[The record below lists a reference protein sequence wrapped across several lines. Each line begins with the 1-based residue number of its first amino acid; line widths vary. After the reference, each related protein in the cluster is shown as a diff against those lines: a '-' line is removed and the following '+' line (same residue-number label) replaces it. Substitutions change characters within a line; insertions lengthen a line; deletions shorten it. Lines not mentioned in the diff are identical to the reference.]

1 MGARRLAAGV
11 AVVLAVVSVASPVTA
26 APEAADP
33 PAAPEAPAGGVGIDS
48 DPAGRPSAEEG
59 HVAPVPA
66 EPAGP
71 VPVEGPGLVGGPD
84 LGGQPLGPAPGDG
97 FSVSDLFDDDGVYHW
112 VDGDRVVQIRPVF
125 DGADGVSAGAGSS
138 PALTEANL
146 PREFVDDT
154 GQTLHLS
161 DGVVVVFRSWASAAE
176 ISAALA
182 RHGITAADAAP
193 IDGFHNGYLITAS
206 AVDSLRLAA
215 ALPRDPAVESASP
228 NWHSPDIVE
237 NVSQAEV
244 NWCKSHAS
252 DSLSDELLPCSW
264 HLDADTSYRA
274 RSSLADPQVDINI
287 GDAWNKTKG
296 QGVTV
301 AIVDRHWNGGHEDLA
316 DNVNTSL
323 DSNWS
328 RWSGE
333 PNAIR
338 IGSILW
344 LITGPIPHGTN
355 VAGIVGARDNLVGG
369 RGVAPRATLTNF
381 DYIDSQSSANFLAA
395 WTRHSDVVGVSNH
408 SYGKSARPG
417 LSRVDSAWV
426 SAVDGALS
434 SGYGG
439 LGTVFVG
446 AAGNAKN
453 LSRMPYSGLAT
464 LQERMNHRG
473 QMVVCAVGADGTSS
487 HYSSEGSNLWLCAP
501 SKGTSGLG
509 LVAPQS
515 NNQYT
520 LTFGGTSG
528 SAPQVSGVAALVRSV
543 NPYLTW
549 RDVKLLLA
557 DTAFKNDAG
566 DSSWLPGAAKYSNST
581 ENYSFSHKYGFG
593 VVDAQAAV
601 DAAFSWP
608 LLPAE
613 KNTTVSSPSLN
624 SSINTKNNEFTLDVQ
639 SPIDFVEHVNFKI
652 DMRADKFRDFDVVL
666 VSPTGRE
673 SVITTYAPTCKT
685 SCGLNGSFTFGTA
698 RHLGED
704 PSGTWTLRL
713 VYRGTIDENST
724 ADSLPLLRS
733 WSITV
738 HGHTS
743 EAAVLAPSLTLSAG
757 GDSIETAVPEGGKL
771 QVTATR
777 HNGALTQDLVVPV
790 SVTPISAS
798 GPTDAAADYSA
809 LPTVTIPAGST
820 SGIGL
825 IAITDDQDDE
835 GDETFTVGLGTPPDG
850 YQALGVATTV
860 TITNDDVTPPEVSV
874 TAGPPVTEGSDAV
887 FTVSASPPP
896 TAAVTVKVSV
906 AQSGDFGAATGTRT
920 VTVPPSGSVL
930 LELPTVDDTVD
941 EHDGSVT
948 VQVLADIG
956 YTVGSASSASVSV
969 TDDDV
974 PAVSIHTAGLGVT
987 EGDEAVFSVTAS
999 PTPAA
1004 AVTVKVSVAQSGDF
1018 GATIGTRTVSVP
1030 TSGSTWFT
1038 VPTVDDSADEDDG
1051 SVSAQVLAGSGY
1063 TVGSSS
1069 SASVSVADDDPDLPK
1084 VSVTAGPP
1092 VTEGADAVF
1101 TVTASPTPASAL
1113 TVQIKVAASGDY
1125 GATTGTRTVTVPPSG
1140 TASFTVPTAD
1150 DSADEDDGSVTAQV
1164 LAGSGYRVGEPSTA
1178 SVDVAD
1184 DDPDLPKVSV
1194 TAGPPVTEGADAVFT
1209 VSASP
1214 TPASALTV
1222 QLNVDESGDYGA
1234 TTGTR
1239 TVTVP
1244 TGGTASFTVPT
1255 ADDSADEDD
1264 GSVSAQVLAGSGYR
1278 VGEPSTASVKVADN
1292 DVPAVSITAGPG
1304 VTEGGGAVFTVSASP
1319 TPASALTVQIKV
1331 AESGDFGAAT
1341 GTRSVTV
1348 PTGGSASFTV
1358 ATVDDRADE
1367 ADGSITATLV
1377 DGAGYDLDTNKSAT
1391 VNVTDNDSP
1400 PPVVTLSSRGG
1411 TTEGAYAWF
1420 TLWASPGPREYMRV
1434 QVKVGQSGDFTTR
1447 TGLRTVRIWRRA
1459 DVHNQVTFIIPTID
1473 DGIDEADGSVSAQV
1487 MPDDGYTVGT
1497 PSSASVSVFD
1507 NDDPIPVVSVT
1518 AGPPVSE
1525 GTGAVFTVSA
1535 SPTPASAL
1543 TVKVK
1548 VAESGDYGAA
1558 TGTRTVT
1565 VPTGGSTSFTVATV
1579 DDNADEADGSITATL
1594 VDGAGYT
1601 VGTPPSASVSV
1612 TDDDILSTPDT
1623 PAVSVSAGP
1632 GVTEGGG
1639 AVFTVTASP
1648 PPASALT
1655 VKVKVAESGDYG
1667 AATGTRTVT
1676 VPTGG
1681 STSFTVATVDDNAD
1695 EADGSITATLVDGA
1709 GYTVGTPP
1717 SASVSVTDNDVPE
1730 LSVTAG
1736 PPVTE
1741 GGGAVFTVTA
1751 SPAPAAPLTVKV
1763 KVAQSGEFATRTGLK
1778 TLTMAPSVHG
1788 FRSVSFSVPTVND
1801 DISEADGS
1809 VSAQVL
1815 AGSGYT
1821 LSATA
1826 STATVTVAD
1835 NDIVPVV
1842 SITGGS
1848 DVTEGGSASFTVT
1861 ASPPPTSNLSVQV
1874 KVTQTGDYGA
1884 ATGTRTV
1891 TVPTGGTA
1899 TFTVPTTN
1907 DNTDE
1912 ADGSVTVTLIDGADY
1927 DLAPTKTATV
1937 SVADDDDPIPAVSIT
1952 GGSDVTEGGSASFTV
1967 TASPPPTSNL
1977 SVQVKVTQTGDYGA
1991 ATGTRTVTVPTG
2003 GTATFTVP
2011 TTNDNTDE
2019 ADGSVTVTLIDGA
2032 DYDLGTA
2039 KAATVNITDNDDP
2052 PPVIPVVSI
2061 TGGGGVTEGGNASY
2075 TLTANPP
2082 PTSNLSVQVKVTQTG
2097 DYGAATGTR
2106 TVTVPTGGTA
2116 TFTVPTTNDNTD
2128 EADGSVTATLID
2140 GADYDL
2146 GTTKTATVS
2155 VADDDDSPPSYAA
2168 DPQVVSAV
2176 EYLASQAHHGSAHVN
2191 RWQRALVAMGV
2202 LDSAGVVGGALTL
2215 AEARQNDERYSSP
2228 VWGQVVAEIEAK
2240 AAFDAAQQ
2248 QPPQPQQPPPVV
2260 PTVTVT
2266 SASGGTEGDSVSFTV
2281 TAVPSPAVDLAV
2293 GVSVSASGDFGVS
2306 SGTQTVT
2313 IAAGQSSKTVTLSTS
2328 DDSVDEADGSV
2339 TLTLNSGGGYTVG
2352 SLSSQT
2358 VQVLDDD
2365 DAPPVIP
2372 VVSITAGGG
2381 VTEGGNAS
2389 YTLTANPPPTSNLPV
2404 QVKVTQTG
2412 DYGAQTGTRTV
2423 TVPVGGTA
2431 TFTVA
2436 TANDS
2441 TDEPD
2446 GSVTATLIDGAD
2458 YDLGAA
2464 KTATV
2469 SVADDDDAPPVIPV
2483 VSITAGGGV
2492 TEGGNASYTLTAN
2505 PPPTSNL
2512 PVQVKVTQ
2520 TGDYGAQTG
2529 TRTVTVPVGGT
2540 ATFTVA
2546 TANDSTDEPDGSVT
2560 ATLIDG
2566 ADYDLGAAKTAT
2578 VSVADDDD
2586 APPVIPVVSITAG
2599 GGVTEGGNASYTLTA
2614 NPPPTSNLPVQVK
2627 VTQTGDYGAQTGTRT
2642 VTVPV
2647 GGTATFTVATAN
2659 DSTDEPDGSVT
2670 ATLIDG
2676 ADYDL
2681 GAATTATVSVADDDD
2696 PPPGVAAC
2704 VGKPTVSVADA
2715 TAQRG
2720 DNLEFVISLDCR
2732 HSADVVV
2739 HYSIAHGFT
2748 YADGGTVTIS
2758 SGDTTASVR
2767 APTIGASDVGLYL
2780 VWVTEVTNPFGIWAY
2795 GTIID

>member
-1 MGARRLAAGV
+1 MRIGGVGAKSLA
-11 AVVLAVVSVASPVTA
+11 AVVLAAVVLAAALAASPATA
-26 APEAADP
+26 APEAPVP
-33 PAAPEAPAGGVGIDS
+33 PSAPEVPAGGGTVGDL
-48 DPAGRPSAEEG
+48 PGLPSAE
-59 HVAPVPA
+59 PVPA

-71 VPVEGPGLVGGPD
+71 VPFEGPGLVGGPD
-84 LGGQPLGPAPGDG
+84 LGGQPLGPAPDNG

-112 VDGDRVVQIRPVF
+112 VDGDRVVQIRPVVV
-125 DGADGVSAGAGSS
+125 GADGVSAGAGSS
-138 PALTEANL
+138 AALTEANL

-154 GQTLHLS
+154 GQTLYLS
-161 DGVVVVFRSWASAAE
+161 DGVVVVFRSEASAAE
-176 ISAALA
+176 VSATLA
-182 RHGITAADAAP
+182 RHGIAAADAAP

-215 ALPRDPAVESASP
+215 ALPRDPAVDSASP
-228 NWHSPDIVE
+228 NWHSPDVVE

-244 NWCKSHAS
+244 NWCKSYAS
-252 DSLSDELLPCSW
+252 DSTSDELLPCSW

-333 PNAIR
+333 PNAIQ

-344 LITGPIPHGTN
+344 LVTGPIPHGTN

-369 RGVAPRATLTNF
+369 RGVAPRAALTNF
-381 DYIDSQSSANFLAA
+381 DYVDSQTAANFLAA

-439 LGTVFVG
+439 LGTVFVA

-464 LQERMNHRG
+464 LQERINHRG
-473 QMVVCAVGADGTSS
+473 LMVVCAVGADGTSS

-501 SKGTSGLG
+501 STGTSGLG

-515 NNQYT
+515 NDQYT
-520 LTFGGTSG
+520 LGFGGTSG

-549 RDVKLLLA
+549 RDIKLLLA

-581 ENYSFSHKYGFG
+581 QNYSFSHKYGFG

-613 KNTTVSSPSLN
+613 KNTTVSSPSLD

-673 SVITTYAPTCKT
+673 SVITTYAPTCKIA
-685 SCGLNGSFTFGTA
+685 CGLDGSFTFGTA

-713 VYRGTIDENST
+713 VYRGTIDKNST
-724 ADSLPLLRS
+724 AASLPLLRS

-738 HGHTS
+738 YGHTS

-771 QVTATR
+771 QVTATL

-825 IAITDDQDDE
+825 IAITDDEDDE

-887 FTVSASPPP
+887 FTVTASPPP

-941 EHDGSVT
+941 EDDGSVT

-969 TDDDV
+969 ADNDV
-974 PAVSIHTAGLGVT
+974 PAVSIHTGPGVT
-987 EGDEAVFSVTAS
+987 EGDDAVFSVTAS
-999 PTPAA
+999 PAPAA
-1004 AVTVKVSVAQSGDF
+1004 AVTVNVEVAAQSGDF
-1018 GATIGTRTVSVP
+1018 GAATGTRTVTVP
-1030 TSGSTWFT
+1030 TSGSTWFA

-1063 TVGSSS
+1063 TVGVPST
-1069 SASVSVADDDPDLPK
+1069 ASVDVADDDPDLPK
-1084 VSVTAGPP
+1084 VSVSAGPQ
-1092 VTEGADAVF
+1092 VTEGAGAVF
-1101 TVTASPTPASAL
+1101 TVTASPTPTSAL

-1140 TASFTVPTAD
+1140 TASLTVATTN

-1164 LAGSGYRVGEPSTA
+1164 LAGSGYRVGAPSTA

-1194 TAGPPVTEGADAVFT
+1194 SAGPQVTEGADAVFT

-1214 TPASALTV
+1214 TPTSALTV
-1222 QLNVDESGDYGA
+1222 QINVDESGDYGA
-1234 TTGTR
+1234 ATGTR

-1255 ADDSADEDD
+1255 ADDGADEDD

-1278 VGEPSTASVKVADN
+1278 VGAPSTASVNVADN

-1319 TPASALTVQIKV
+1319 TPASVLTVQIKV

-1377 DGAGYDLDTNKSAT
+1377 DGAGYDLGTNKSAT

-1400 PPVVTLSSRGG
+1400 PPVVTLSGRGG

-1420 TLWASPGPREYMRV
+1420 TLWASPGPREYIRV

-1447 TGLRTVRIWRRA
+1447 TGLRTVRIWRHA
-1459 DVHNQVTFIIPTID
+1459 DIHNQVTFIIPTID

-1497 PSSASVSVFD
+1497 PSSASVPVFD

-1518 AGPPVSE
+1518 AGP
-1525 GTGAVFTVSA
+1525 
-1535 SPTPASAL
+1535 
-1543 TVKVK
+1543 
-1548 VAESGDYGAA
+1548 
-1558 TGTRTVT
+1558 
-1565 VPTGGSTSFTVATV
+1565 
-1579 DDNADEADGSITATL
+1579 
-1594 VDGAGYT
+1594 
-1601 VGTPPSASVSV
+1601 
-1612 TDDDILSTPDT
+1612 
-1623 PAVSVSAGP
+1623 
-1632 GVTEGGG
+1632 GVTEGSG

-1681 STSFTVATVDDNAD
+1681 STSFTVATTDDSADEADGSITATLVDGAGYTVGTPPSASVSVTDDDILSTPDAPAVSVTAGPGVTEGSGAVFTVTASPPPASALTVKVKVAESGDYGAATGTRTVTVPTGGSTSFTVTTTDDSAD

-1741 GGGAVFTVTA
+1741 GSGAVFTVTA

-1788 FRSVSFSVPTVND
+1788 FRSVSFSVPTVDD

-1835 NDIVPVV
+1835 NDI
-1842 SITGGS
+1842 
-1848 DVTEGGSASFTVT
+1848 
-1861 ASPPPTSNLSVQV
+1861 
-1874 KVTQTGDYGA
+1874 
-1884 ATGTRTV
+1884 
-1891 TVPTGGTA
+1891 
-1899 TFTVPTTN
+1899 
-1907 DNTDE
+1907 
-1912 ADGSVTVTLIDGADY
+1912 
-1927 DLAPTKTATV
+1927 
-1937 SVADDDDPIPAVSIT
+1937 
-1952 GGSDVTEGGSASFTV
+1952 
-1967 TASPPPTSNL
+1967 
-1977 SVQVKVTQTGDYGA
+1977 
-1991 ATGTRTVTVPTG
+1991 
-2003 GTATFTVP
+2003 
-2011 TTNDNTDE
+2011 
-2019 ADGSVTVTLIDGA
+2019 
-2032 DYDLGTA
+2032 
-2039 KAATVNITDNDDP
+2039 
-2052 PPVIPVVSI
+2052 IPVVSI

-2082 PTSNLSVQVKVTQTG
+2082 PTSNLPVQVKITQTG
-2097 DYGAATGTR
+2097 DYGATTGTR
-2106 TVTVPTGGTA
+2106 TVTVPTGGTT

-2128 EADGSVTATLID
+2128 EADGTVTATLID

-2146 GTTKTATVS
+2146 GTAKTATVDIT
-2155 VADDDDSPPSYAA
+2155 DDDD
-2168 DPQVVSAV
+2168 
-2176 EYLASQAHHGSAHVN
+2176 
-2191 RWQRALVAMGV
+2191 
-2202 LDSAGVVGGALTL
+2202 
-2215 AEARQNDERYSSP
+2215 
-2228 VWGQVVAEIEAK
+2228 
-2240 AAFDAAQQ
+2240 
-2248 QPPQPQQPPPVV
+2248 
-2260 PTVTVT
+2260 
-2266 SASGGTEGDSVSFTV
+2266 
-2281 TAVPSPAVDLAV
+2281 
-2293 GVSVSASGDFGVS
+2293 
-2306 SGTQTVT
+2306 
-2313 IAAGQSSKTVTLSTS
+2313 
-2328 DDSVDEADGSV
+2328 
-2339 TLTLNSGGGYTVG
+2339 
-2352 SLSSQT
+2352 
-2358 VQVLDDD
+2358 
-2365 DAPPVIP
+2365 PPVIP
-2372 VVSITAGGG
+2372 VVSITGGAG

-2404 QVKVTQTG
+2404 QVKITQTG
-2412 DYGAQTGTRTV
+2412 DYGATTGTRTV
-2423 TVPVGGTA
+2423 TVPTGGTT
-2431 TFTVA
+2431 TFTVP
-2436 TANDS
+2436 TTNDN
-2441 TDEPD
+2441 TDEAD
-2446 GSVTATLIDGAD
+2446 GSVTATLVDGAD
-2458 YDLGAA
+2458 YDLGTA

-2469 SVADDDDAPPVIPV
+2469 DITDDDDPPPVIPV
-2483 VSITAGGGV
+2483 VSITGGAGV
-2492 TEGGNASYTLTAN
+2492 TEGGSASFTVTAN
-2505 PPPTSNL
+2505 PPPASNL
-2512 PVQVKVTQ
+2512 SVQVKITQ
-2520 TGDYGAQTG
+2520 TGDYGAATG
-2529 TRTVTVPVGGT
+2529 TRTVTVPTGGT
-2540 ATFTVA
+2540 TTFTVP
-2546 TANDSTDEPDGSVT
+2546 TTNDNTDEADGSVT
-2560 ATLIDG
+2560 VTVVDG
-2566 ADYDLGAAKTAT
+2566 TDYD
-2578 VSVADDDD
+2578 V
-2586 APPVIPVVSITAG
+2586 
-2599 GGVTEGGNASYTLTA
+2599 
-2614 NPPPTSNLPVQVK
+2614 
-2627 VTQTGDYGAQTGTRT
+2627 
-2642 VTVPV
+2642 
-2647 GGTATFTVATAN
+2647 GTASA
-2659 DSTDEPDGSVT
+2659 S
-2670 ATLIDG
+2670 
-2676 ADYDL
+2676 
-2681 GAATTATVSVADDDD
+2681 VSVADDDD
-2696 PPPGVAAC
+2696 PPLGESALIAEVNAHIADFTSRNHAN
-2704 VGKPTVSVADA
+2704 GSV
-2715 TAQRG
+2715 
-2720 DNLEFVISLDCR
+2720 
-2732 HSADVVV
+2732 
-2739 HYSIAHGFT
+2739 
-2748 YADGGTVTIS
+2748 
-2758 SGDTTASVR
+2758 
-2767 APTIGASDVGLYL
+2767 IG
-2780 VWVTEVTNPFGIWAY
+2780 I
-2795 GTIID
+2795 

>member
-1 MGARRLAAGV
+1 MGAKSLA
-11 AVVLAVVSVASPVTA
+11 AVVLAAVVLAAALAASPATA
-26 APEAADP
+26 APEAPVP
-33 PAAPEAPAGGVGIDS
+33 PSAPEVPAGGGTVGDL
-48 DPAGRPSAEEG
+48 PGLPSAE
-59 HVAPVPA
+59 PVPA

-71 VPVEGPGLVGGPD
+71 VPFEGPGLVGGPD
-84 LGGQPLGPAPGDG
+84 LGGQPLGPAPDNG

-112 VDGDRVVQIRPVF
+112 VDGDRVVQIRPVVV
-125 DGADGVSAGAGSS
+125 GADGVSAGAGSS
-138 PALTEANL
+138 AALTEANL

-154 GQTLHLS
+154 GQTLYLS
-161 DGVVVVFRSWASAAE
+161 DGVVVVFRSEASAAE
-176 ISAALA
+176 VSATLA
-182 RHGITAADAAP
+182 RHGIAAADAAP

-215 ALPRDPAVESASP
+215 ALPRDPAVDSASP
-228 NWHSPDIVE
+228 NWHSPDVVE

-244 NWCKSHAS
+244 NWCKSYAS
-252 DSLSDELLPCSW
+252 DSTSDELLPCSW

-333 PNAIR
+333 PNAIQ

-344 LITGPIPHGTN
+344 LVTGPIPHGTN

-369 RGVAPRATLTNF
+369 RGVAPRAALTNF
-381 DYIDSQSSANFLAA
+381 DYVDSQTAANFLAA

-439 LGTVFVG
+439 LGTVFVA

-464 LQERMNHRG
+464 LQERINHRG
-473 QMVVCAVGADGTSS
+473 LMVVCAVGADGTSS

-501 SKGTSGLG
+501 STGTSGLG

-515 NNQYT
+515 NDQYT
-520 LTFGGTSG
+520 LGFGGTSG

-549 RDVKLLLA
+549 RDIKLLLA

-581 ENYSFSHKYGFG
+581 QNYSFSHKYGFG

-613 KNTTVSSPSLN
+613 KNTTVSSPSLD

-673 SVITTYAPTCKT
+673 SVITTYAPTCKIA
-685 SCGLNGSFTFGTA
+685 CGLDGSFTFGTA

-713 VYRGTIDENST
+713 VYRGTIDKNST
-724 ADSLPLLRS
+724 AASLPLLRS

-738 HGHTS
+738 YGHTS

-771 QVTATR
+771 QVTATL

-825 IAITDDQDDE
+825 IAITDDEDDE

-887 FTVSASPPP
+887 FTVTASPPP

-941 EHDGSVT
+941 EDDGSVT

-969 TDDDV
+969 ADNDV
-974 PAVSIHTAGLGVT
+974 PAVSIHTGPGVT
-987 EGDEAVFSVTAS
+987 EGDDAVFSVTAS
-999 PTPAA
+999 PAPAA
-1004 AVTVKVSVAQSGDF
+1004 AVTVNVEVAAQSGDF
-1018 GATIGTRTVSVP
+1018 GAATGTRTVTVP
-1030 TSGSTWFT
+1030 TSGSTWFA

-1063 TVGSSS
+1063 TVGVPST
-1069 SASVSVADDDPDLPK
+1069 ASVDVADDDPDLPK
-1084 VSVTAGPP
+1084 VSVSAGPQ
-1092 VTEGADAVF
+1092 VTEGAGAVF
-1101 TVTASPTPASAL
+1101 TVTASPTPTSAL

-1140 TASFTVPTAD
+1140 TASLTVATTN

-1164 LAGSGYRVGEPSTA
+1164 LAGSGYRVGAPSTA

-1194 TAGPPVTEGADAVFT
+1194 SAGPQVTEGADAVFT

-1214 TPASALTV
+1214 TPTSALTV
-1222 QLNVDESGDYGA
+1222 QINVDESGDYGA
-1234 TTGTR
+1234 ATGTR

-1255 ADDSADEDD
+1255 ADDGADEDD

-1278 VGEPSTASVKVADN
+1278 VGAPSTASVNVADN

-1319 TPASALTVQIKV
+1319 TPASVLTVQIKV

-1377 DGAGYDLDTNKSAT
+1377 DGAGYDLGTNKSAT

-1400 PPVVTLSSRGG
+1400 PPVVTLSGRGG

-1420 TLWASPGPREYMRV
+1420 TLWASPGPREYIRV

-1447 TGLRTVRIWRRA
+1447 TGLRTVRIWRHA
-1459 DVHNQVTFIIPTID
+1459 DIHNQVTFIIPTID

-1497 PSSASVSVFD
+1497 PSSASVPVFD

-1518 AGPPVSE
+1518 AGP
-1525 GTGAVFTVSA
+1525 
-1535 SPTPASAL
+1535 
-1543 TVKVK
+1543 
-1548 VAESGDYGAA
+1548 
-1558 TGTRTVT
+1558 
-1565 VPTGGSTSFTVATV
+1565 
-1579 DDNADEADGSITATL
+1579 
-1594 VDGAGYT
+1594 
-1601 VGTPPSASVSV
+1601 
-1612 TDDDILSTPDT
+1612 
-1623 PAVSVSAGP
+1623 
-1632 GVTEGGG
+1632 GVTEGSG

-1681 STSFTVATVDDNAD
+1681 STSFTVATTDDSADEADGSITATLVDGAGYTVGTPPSASVSVTDDDILSTPDAPAVSVTAGPGVTEGSGAVFTVTASPPPASALTVKVKVAESGDYGAATGTRTVTVPTGGSTSFTVTTTDDSAD

-1741 GGGAVFTVTA
+1741 GSGAVFTVTA

-1788 FRSVSFSVPTVND
+1788 FRSVSFSVPTVDD

-1835 NDIVPVV
+1835 NDI
-1842 SITGGS
+1842 
-1848 DVTEGGSASFTVT
+1848 
-1861 ASPPPTSNLSVQV
+1861 
-1874 KVTQTGDYGA
+1874 
-1884 ATGTRTV
+1884 
-1891 TVPTGGTA
+1891 
-1899 TFTVPTTN
+1899 
-1907 DNTDE
+1907 
-1912 ADGSVTVTLIDGADY
+1912 
-1927 DLAPTKTATV
+1927 
-1937 SVADDDDPIPAVSIT
+1937 
-1952 GGSDVTEGGSASFTV
+1952 
-1967 TASPPPTSNL
+1967 
-1977 SVQVKVTQTGDYGA
+1977 
-1991 ATGTRTVTVPTG
+1991 
-2003 GTATFTVP
+2003 
-2011 TTNDNTDE
+2011 
-2019 ADGSVTVTLIDGA
+2019 
-2032 DYDLGTA
+2032 
-2039 KAATVNITDNDDP
+2039 
-2052 PPVIPVVSI
+2052 IPVVSI

-2082 PTSNLSVQVKVTQTG
+2082 PTSNLPVQVKITQTG
-2097 DYGAATGTR
+2097 DYGATTGTR
-2106 TVTVPTGGTA
+2106 TVTVPTGGTT

-2128 EADGSVTATLID
+2128 EADGTVTATLID

-2146 GTTKTATVS
+2146 GTAKTATVDIT
-2155 VADDDDSPPSYAA
+2155 DDDD
-2168 DPQVVSAV
+2168 
-2176 EYLASQAHHGSAHVN
+2176 
-2191 RWQRALVAMGV
+2191 
-2202 LDSAGVVGGALTL
+2202 
-2215 AEARQNDERYSSP
+2215 
-2228 VWGQVVAEIEAK
+2228 
-2240 AAFDAAQQ
+2240 
-2248 QPPQPQQPPPVV
+2248 
-2260 PTVTVT
+2260 
-2266 SASGGTEGDSVSFTV
+2266 
-2281 TAVPSPAVDLAV
+2281 
-2293 GVSVSASGDFGVS
+2293 
-2306 SGTQTVT
+2306 
-2313 IAAGQSSKTVTLSTS
+2313 
-2328 DDSVDEADGSV
+2328 
-2339 TLTLNSGGGYTVG
+2339 
-2352 SLSSQT
+2352 
-2358 VQVLDDD
+2358 
-2365 DAPPVIP
+2365 PPVIP
-2372 VVSITAGGG
+2372 VVSITGGAG

-2404 QVKVTQTG
+2404 QVKITQTG
-2412 DYGAQTGTRTV
+2412 DYGATTGTRTV
-2423 TVPVGGTA
+2423 TVPTGGTT
-2431 TFTVA
+2431 TFTVP
-2436 TANDS
+2436 TTNDN
-2441 TDEPD
+2441 TDEAD
-2446 GSVTATLIDGAD
+2446 GSVTATLVDGAD
-2458 YDLGAA
+2458 YDLGTA

-2469 SVADDDDAPPVIPV
+2469 DITDDDDPPPVIPV
-2483 VSITAGGGV
+2483 VSITGGAGV
-2492 TEGGNASYTLTAN
+2492 TEGGSASFTVTAN
-2505 PPPTSNL
+2505 PPPASNL
-2512 PVQVKVTQ
+2512 SVQVKITQ
-2520 TGDYGAQTG
+2520 TGDYGAATG
-2529 TRTVTVPVGGT
+2529 TRTVTVPTGGT
-2540 ATFTVA
+2540 TTFTVP
-2546 TANDSTDEPDGSVT
+2546 TTNDNTDEADGSVT
-2560 ATLIDG
+2560 VTVVDG
-2566 ADYDLGAAKTAT
+2566 TDYD
-2578 VSVADDDD
+2578 V
-2586 APPVIPVVSITAG
+2586 
-2599 GGVTEGGNASYTLTA
+2599 
-2614 NPPPTSNLPVQVK
+2614 
-2627 VTQTGDYGAQTGTRT
+2627 
-2642 VTVPV
+2642 
-2647 GGTATFTVATAN
+2647 GTASA
-2659 DSTDEPDGSVT
+2659 S
-2670 ATLIDG
+2670 
-2676 ADYDL
+2676 
-2681 GAATTATVSVADDDD
+2681 VSVADDDD
-2696 PPPGVAAC
+2696 PPLGESALIAEVNAHIADFTSRNHAN
-2704 VGKPTVSVADA
+2704 GSV
-2715 TAQRG
+2715 
-2720 DNLEFVISLDCR
+2720 
-2732 HSADVVV
+2732 
-2739 HYSIAHGFT
+2739 
-2748 YADGGTVTIS
+2748 
-2758 SGDTTASVR
+2758 
-2767 APTIGASDVGLYL
+2767 IG
-2780 VWVTEVTNPFGIWAY
+2780 I
-2795 GTIID
+2795 